1 MKALVIGATGAV
13 GRDLVSELLQH
24 DCWEEIHIFVRRSC
38 GLRDSRIKEHIIDFE
53 NPKAWEGL
61 VKGDVLFSALGTSR
75 KQAGSKDAQ
84 WRVDYDYQYEFARAA
99 RRNGVREL
107 VLVSSLGGRCKKQLL
122 LYVHERE
129 TGEGYAAAGISFFGH
144 YAATGSYKK
153 KDKEND
159 GTATCG
165 IASDVQPVW
174 VVQKLESH
182 EDRGG
187 GSGDGAR
194 RGRTARR
201 NPYHQRPGYKDI
213 WEVIII

>member
-24 DCWEEIHIFVRRSC
+24 DCWEEIYIFVRRSC

-53 NPKAWEGL
+53 NPKAWERL

-75 KQAGSKDAQ
+75 KQADSKDAQ

-107 VLVSSLGGRCKKQLL
+107 VLVSSLGADAKSSYFYMSMKGKLEKAMQQLEFPSLVIMQPPALIRKKTKGITEPLLVALLQLCN
-122 LYVHERE
+122 R
-129 TGEGYAAAGISFFGH
+129 FG
-144 YAATGSYKK
+144 G
-153 KDKEND
+153 
-159 GTATCG
+159 
-165 IASDVQPVW
+165 
-174 VVQKLESH
+174 QKLESH
-182 EDRGG
+182 KDRGG
-187 GSGDGAR
+187 GSDDGAR
-194 RGRTARR
+194 WGRTARR

>member
-107 VLVSSLGGRCKKQLL
+107 VLVSSLGADAKSSYFYMSMKGQLEEVIL
-122 LYVHERE
+122 ELPFEAIVIVRPATLIREEPKLVERISCAVFGVINKARVLMRQEPVKTADVAKVLVTATMGQQYGISIIENEMIHERV
-129 TGEGYAAAGISFFGH
+129 GYFKA
-144 YAATGSYKK
+144 
-153 KDKEND
+153 
-159 GTATCG
+159 
-165 IASDVQPVW
+165 
-174 VVQKLESH
+174 
-182 EDRGG
+182 
-187 GSGDGAR
+187 
-194 RGRTARR
+194 
-201 NPYHQRPGYKDI
+201 
-213 WEVIII
+213 

>member
-24 DCWEEIHIFVRRSC
+24 DCWEDIHIFARRSC

-122 LYVHERE
+122 LYVHERA
-129 TGEGYAAAGISFFGH
+129 TGEGCAAAGISFFGY
-144 YAATGSYKK
+144 YAAAGSYKK
-153 KDKEND
+153 KDKENN

-165 IASDVQPVW
+165 IASAVQPVW
-174 VVQKLESH
+174 VVQKLEPH

-194 RGRTARR
+194 RRRTARR

>member
-107 VLVSSLGGRCKKQLL
+107 VLVSSLGADAKSSYFYMSMKGKLEKAMQQLEFPSLVIMQPPALIRKK
-122 LYVHERE
+122 
-129 TGEGYAAAGISFFGH
+129 T
-144 YAATGSYKK
+144 K
-153 KDKEND
+153 ND

>member
-53 NPKAWEGL
+53 KPKTWEDL

-107 VLVSSLGGRCKKQLL
+107 VLVSSLGADAKSSYFYMSMKGKLEKAMRQLEFPSLVIMQPPALIRKKTKRITEPLLVVLLQRCN
-122 LYVHERE
+122 RFGGSE
-129 TGEGYAAAGISFFGH
+129 TGI
-144 YAATGSYKK
+144 
-153 KDKEND
+153 
-159 GTATCG
+159 
-165 IASDVQPVW
+165 P
-174 VVQKLESH
+174 
-182 EDRGG
+182 
-187 GSGDGAR
+187 
-194 RGRTARR
+194 
-201 NPYHQRPGYKDI
+201 
-213 WEVIII
+213 